1 MPEYNNPNQETYINR
16 FKDSIIYA
24 VIAFIISMLG
34 TKYGLKYE
42 TNKCLQISGVIF
54 VVTLFVDY
62 LIYISTHS
70 DLGDRSNN

>member
-1 MPEYNNPNQETYINR
+1 MSKYNYPNQEKYINR

-24 VIAFIISMLG
+24 VIAFIISMLV

-54 VVTLFVDY
+54 VVTLLIDY
-62 LIYISTHS
+62 LIYISMHG
-70 DLGDRSNN
+70 DLGNRSNE